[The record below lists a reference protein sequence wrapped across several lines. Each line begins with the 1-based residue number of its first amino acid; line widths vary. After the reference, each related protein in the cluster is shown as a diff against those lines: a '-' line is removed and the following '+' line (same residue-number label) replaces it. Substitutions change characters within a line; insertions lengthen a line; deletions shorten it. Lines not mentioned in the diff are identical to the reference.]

1 MYSSSTKKIESFKI
15 RKKKLK
21 QKVLKSR
28 MLEMFILY
36 CKLHMNVL
44 TTENVMLHLHG
55 KNQSKR
61 VFSKNPGVFTISHN
75 FSKKKC
81 RHYSNGSSRN
91 DGF

>member
-1 MYSSSTKKIESFKI
+1 MCILVRQ
-15 RKKKLK
+15 RKLKVSRFAKKLK

-61 VFSKNPGVFTISHN
+61 VFSKNPGVFTISQN
-75 FSKKKC
+75 FSKKK
-81 RHYSNGSSRN
+81 
-91 DGF
+91 